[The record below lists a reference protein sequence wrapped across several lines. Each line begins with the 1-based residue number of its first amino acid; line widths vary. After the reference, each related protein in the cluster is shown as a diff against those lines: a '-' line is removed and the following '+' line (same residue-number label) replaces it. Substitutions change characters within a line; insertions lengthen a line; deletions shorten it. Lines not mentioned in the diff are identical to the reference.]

1 VGTEIGTLL
10 GAAAQLSLAAAFLW
24 ASLSKAAAQ
33 RGFRQTILQIGV
45 PGRLTRLTAS
55 TVIGL
60 ELLAGVSLLIVPAWW
75 WPRLLIVM
83 LAVGFAGTG
92 LVAVITGRRV
102 TCRCFGDLG
111 RGRLGWR
118 QVALLPGWLLLAG
131 AAQLWAPGWNVDQ
144 GLAVLAV
151 VLFAMIALRLPTQ
164 QRAVRKV
171 RADRIALAPGYVR
184 PATEPAREDEVTSA

>member
-75 WPRLLIVM
+75 WPRSARGRPVRDDRAAAANPATRRPKGARRPNSSGSWLCQ
-83 LAVGFAGTG
+83 AGDGTG
-92 LVAVITGRRV
+92 ERR
-102 TCRCFGDLG
+102 
-111 RGRLGWR
+111 
-118 QVALLPGWLLLAG
+118 
-131 AAQLWAPGWNVDQ
+131 
-144 GLAVLAV
+144 
-151 VLFAMIALRLPTQ
+151 
-164 QRAVRKV
+164 
-171 RADRIALAPGYVR
+171 
-184 PATEPAREDEVTSA
+184 